1 MIDFEKTSIIYI
13 FSKYDRNFIINL
25 IDSIDDDDIGN
36 NELSSFTYNIKEA
49 LKAEIGKNYES
60 SSDYFITAY
69 EIIKDKIPY
78 SEKTEAKKF
87 FENKISKM
95 QYNHALS
102 YYNDKDYSEATELFK
117 KYLDSEYLTY
127 DIKKDCK
134 YKLVWSLYYY
144 GKDRYEN
151 EYYYDA
157 KDNFEE
163 ALKVLNDNWQIKNKY
178 GSSINNLK
186 KELGKAYWEIAKIK
200 WSNYD
205 IN

>member
-1 MIDFEKTSIIYI
+1 MCNYIEFVIDFEKTSIIYI

-36 NELSSFTYNIKEA
+36 NELSSFSYNIKEA

-69 EIIKDKIPY
+69 EIIKDKIPC
-78 SEKTEAKKF
+78 SEKTETKKF

-134 YKLVWSLYYY
+134 YKLVWSLY
-144 GKDRYEN
+144 
-151 EYYYDA
+151 
-157 KDNFEE
+157 
-163 ALKVLNDNWQIKNKY
+163 
-178 GSSINNLK
+178 
-186 KELGKAYWEIAKIK
+186 
-200 WSNYD
+200 
-205 IN
+205 

>member
-1 MIDFEKTSIIYI
+1 MCNYIEFVIDFEKTSIIYI

-36 NELSSFTYNIKEA
+36 NELSSFSYNIKEA

-95 QYNHALS
+95 QYNLYH
-102 YYNDKDYSEATELFK
+102 YNKMMHDYIAFLRFYSQKDKMTSILLILIT
-117 KYLDSEYLTY
+117 SS
-127 DIKKDCK
+127 
-134 YKLVWSLYYY
+134 SLLHIQ
-144 GKDRYEN
+144 KQIN
-151 EYYYDA
+151 E
-157 KDNFEE
+157 
-163 ALKVLNDNWQIKNKY
+163 
-178 GSSINNLK
+178 
-186 KELGKAYWEIAKIK
+186 
-200 WSNYD
+200 
-205 IN
+205 